1 MCGTPHEH
9 LPTPEPSC
17 RRGGRRPSRV
27 ARPAQNIRICV
38 ATPTVRRADGTD
50 QNGGS
55 RAAAPRLPV
64 TFRHGSLAASGST
77 DDRRLPMSRMLLRVP
92 GGLRRG
98 SPAHPRVTLGV
109 QRLRED
115 RTGPACCGPVVGS
128 GISGEVDMDD
138 GHGRDPAGPG
148 QLPGRDGGA
157 YTDTGA
163 PWPGPAGRRTGRE
176 TAGVSLW
183 SRRSNAWWQSRRGSS
198 SSAPGAPAAGRPGT
212 AGRGNQGRRRLA
224 GGRARA
230 LRRDRHD
237 VRAPVRTGTGI
248 RSARAAGR
256 TWPG

>member
-1 MCGTPHEH
+1 MPNAQNARSGPHNRPASRPGYARRTADRER
-9 LPTPEPSC
+9 L
-17 RRGGRRPSRV
+17 RRGSQSPS
-27 ARPAQNIRICV
+27 
-38 ATPTVRRADGTD
+38 
-50 QNGGS
+50 
-55 RAAAPRLPV
+55 V
-64 TFRHGSLAASGST
+64 TEAWPLLGST

-115 RTGPACCGPVVGS
+115 RTSPACCGPVVGS
-128 GISGEVDMDD
+128 GISGEVDMDG

-176 TAGVSLW
+176 TAGASLW
-183 SRRSNAWWQSRRGSS
+183 SQRSSAWRQSRRGSS
-198 SSAPGAPAAGRPGT
+198 SPAPGARAACRPGT
-212 AGRGNQGRRRLA
+212 AGRRNRGRRQVT
-224 GGRARA
+224 GEHARA
-230 LRRDRHD
+230 LRRDRHN